1 MTPEQCKALHISE
14 ALVDSLNETFERFDI
29 NTAQRQAAFI
39 GQCGHESGNFSKL
52 QENLNYKTT
61 ALRALFGKHR
71 ITDEQCEALGRNDD
85 SGQKANQNAIAD
97 VIYGGDFGRKNLGN
111 TEEGDGSKFK
121 GRGFIQLT
129 GRALYTKAGEA
140 LGEDFANNP
149 DLVSTPRYAMLTAGW
164 FWSTKGCNEL
174 ADSGDWEALTKK
186 INGGTFGLKER
197 ITHTEQALQILSS

>member
-1 MTPEQCKALHISE
+1 MTPEQCKALHISDD
-14 ALVDSLNETFERFDI
+14 LVDPLNETFERFGI
-29 NTAQRQAAFI
+29 NTVQRQAAFI
-39 GQCGHESGNFSKL
+39 GQCGHESGNFRTL

-71 ITDEQCEALGRNDD
+71 ITDEQCEALGRNDAI
-85 SGQKANQNAIAD
+85 SQKADQNAIAD

-174 ADSGDWEALTKK
+174 ADSGDWAALTKR
-186 INGGTFGLKER
+186 INGGTIGLEDR
-197 ITHTEQALQILSS
+197 IKHINEAVAVLSA